1 MFALMRLLDDQ
12 LISVLNEKIAS
23 MAELKAR
30 FAVKQSTLNRAI
42 QRLEARRVVVQ
53 FGKARPP
60 AMPAFAARL
69 FCPNRYCR
77 CMLWTNRASR
87 SI

>member
-30 FAVKQSTLNRAI
+30 FAVSN
-42 QRLEARRVVVQ
+42 QR
-53 FGKARPP
+53 
-60 AMPAFAARL
+60 
-69 FCPNRYCR
+69 
-77 CMLWTNRASR
+77 
-87 SI
+87 